1 MLPFE
6 NLIFIDKQQAI
17 PVFRQITDQMVSLIR
32 EGSLKPG
39 IFLPGTRQMAQMLG
53 VNRKTVIKSYDEMLA
68 QNWIETILRKGY
80 RVMID
85 LPLIKPRSF
94 QPRSSFGTED
104 KATYLRIQD
113 AAPEQKI
120 KKTDILIDD
129 GFPDPLL
136 SPCKEMMRIYH
147 EEDSGHMLRRL
158 MPLKSQGGTVALKSA
173 VSSFLNDSRAL
184 KITSREI
191 MMCRGGKTPL
201 YLAANVLIKPGDVV
215 VISEHTDPLCRD
227 ILTHA
232 GAELAEVRSD
242 KDGIDIDHLSELLAC
257 CTVKALYV
265 VPHCHYPTSSV
276 LSAQR
281 RCRLLELMNE
291 YGFWVIEDDHGYDFH
306 YDRAPMLPLA
316 SAPHSGK
323 LVYIGSFDRSI
334 SASVSIGYLVA
345 AAPVLAKAVS
355 LQGLI
360 DQHGDLYMEH
370 LLLKIITSGG
380 LERHL
385 MRSRKMYAQRC
396 ELICELLEGK
406 LGRLISFE
414 RPKAGLA
421 VYITFEEQFPMEKFI
436 RLASAQGLYFHDG
449 VRASGGRSLRIGFA
463 SLGMIEM
470 ETAVEIMARSAA
482 ELIPSYP
489 KYRFSGL
496 SVPAIS
502 A

>member
-6 NLIFIDKQQAI
+6 NLIFIDKKQAI

-53 VNRKTVIKSYDEMLA
+53 VNRKTVIKSYDEMLG

-94 QPRSSFGTED
+94 QPRSSFGVED
-104 KATYLRIQD
+104 KSAYLRIQD
-113 AAPEQKI
+113 VAPEQKI

-147 EEDSGHMLRRL
+147 EEHSGVMLRRL
-158 MPLKSQGGTVALKSA
+158 MPLRSQGGTVELKSA

-184 KITSREI
+184 NITSREI
-191 MMCRGGKTPL
+191 MMCRGGKMPL
-201 YLAANVLIKPGDVV
+201 YLAANVLISPGDTVV
-215 VISEHTDPLCRD
+215 VSQHTDPLSRE
-227 ILTHA
+227 ILEHA
-232 GAELAEVRSD
+232 GAELVEVFSD
-242 KDGIDIDHLSELLAC
+242 EDGIDTAHLADLL
-257 CTVKALYV
+257 TSRKIKVLYV
-265 VPHCHYPTSSV
+265 VPHSHYPTTSV
-276 LSAQR
+276 LSGER
-281 RCRLLELMNE
+281 RCKLLELMTQ

-306 YDRAPMLPLA
+306 YNRAPMLPLA
-316 SAPHSGK
+316 STPHNGK
-323 LVYIGSFDRSI
+323 MVYIGSFDRSI
-334 SASVSIGYLVA
+334 SPSVSIGYLVSSA
-345 AAPVLAKAVS
+345 HVLQKTVG

-396 ELICELLEGK
+396 ELICGLLEEK

-414 RPKAGLA
+414 RPQAGLA
-421 VYITFEEQFPMEKFI
+421 VYITFREQFPMEKFI
-436 RLASAQGLYFHDG
+436 RQASAQGLYFHDG
-449 VRASGGRSLRIGFA
+449 VRATDGRSLRIGFA
-463 SLGMIEM
+463 SLSILEM
-470 ETAVEIMARSAA
+470 ETAVEIMARNAA
-482 ELIPSYP
+482 GIIPSYQ